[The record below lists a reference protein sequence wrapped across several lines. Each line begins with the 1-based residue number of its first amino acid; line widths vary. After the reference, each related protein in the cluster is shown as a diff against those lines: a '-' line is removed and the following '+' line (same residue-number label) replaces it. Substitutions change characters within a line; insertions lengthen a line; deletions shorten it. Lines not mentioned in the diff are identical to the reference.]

1 MYEYVL
7 QREDGKVKIVID
19 LQTSYGSKPKFV
31 VRDIRTCAKGKRK
44 FISIGDLERDG
55 YKYRHTDY
63 EKREEYIKNVFLRYC
78 TIEEIEAAIEDV
90 ISQIRPTR
98 EEICF
103 RVL

>member
-1 MYEYVL
+1 MYECVL

-19 LQTSYGSKPKFV
+19 LQNSYNNKPKFV
-31 VRDIRTCAKGKRK
+31 VRDILTCAKGKRK
-44 FISIGDLERDG
+44 FISIGDSERDD

-63 EKREEYIKNVFLRYC
+63 EKREEYIKSVFLRYC
-78 TIEEIEAAIEDV
+78 TIEEIETAIDDV